1 MKIKL
6 GEADTARLLWRESP
20 CTLSS
25 ALVNP
30 YIDKAKR
37 FHYGSIYFRDEVNR
51 PKKVFTEF

>member
-6 GEADTARLLWRESP
+6 GETDTARLLWRESP
-20 CTLSS
+20 CTLAN

-37 FHYGSIYFRDEVNR
+37 FHYGSIYFKD
-51 PKKVFTEF
+51 